1 VRRDPARVR
10 NRQQLDKRSR
20 QLDYVVLRAPT
31 GWVTVAGA
39 NLEAQTTIEFNGSI
53 EIAHRM
59 YDVI

>member
-1 VRRDPARVR
+1 
-10 NRQQLDKRSR
+10 
-20 QLDYVVLRAPT
+20 
-31 GWVTVAGA
+31 VTVAGA